1 MRPPSRGLDLL
12 APRGK
17 GPAALSAVAEAIE
30 ADPDAR
36 RGARGGRE
44 GRPLPQRYWS
54 WFRLWF
60 ALGVPA
66 FVSLVI
72 VFWLMIAKPA

>member
-1 MRPPSRGLDLL
+1 MRD
-12 APRGK
+12 
-17 GPAALSAVAEAIE
+17 AAREAAEN
-30 ADPDAR
+30 
-36 RGARGGRE
+36 